1 MTQHTHHGTF
11 PELTSEETNATNIDH
26 VLKAWPNTSD
36 FQRQLEFIL
45 RDKSIGID
53 FGYYQELPPN
63 VSPDMI
69 EGLPTKMTQSK
80 KMLCFFRNDIKI
92 GDTIIIAQGLTGC
105 RYLADIASSYY
116 YQSSET
122 LSPSVD
128 GSCVHRRRICNIRKL
143 PDGFCRRAQIKTLA
157 PYKPL

>member
-1 MTQHTHHGTF
+1 MTQHTQLDTF
-11 PELTSEETNATNIDH
+11 PELTSEEADTTSIDF

-36 FQRQLEFIL
+36 FERQLEFVL

-53 FGYYQELPPN
+53 FGYYQELPSDVTP
-63 VSPDMI
+63 SMI
-69 EGLPTKMTQSK
+69 EGLPARMTQSK
-80 KMLCFFRNDIKI
+80 KMLCSFRNDLKI
-92 GDTIIIAQGLTGC
+92 GDTIIVAQGLTGC

-122 LSPSVD
+122 QIPSVD

-143 PDGFCRRAQIKTLA
+143 PYGFSRRAQIKTLA
-157 PYKPL
+157 PYNPL